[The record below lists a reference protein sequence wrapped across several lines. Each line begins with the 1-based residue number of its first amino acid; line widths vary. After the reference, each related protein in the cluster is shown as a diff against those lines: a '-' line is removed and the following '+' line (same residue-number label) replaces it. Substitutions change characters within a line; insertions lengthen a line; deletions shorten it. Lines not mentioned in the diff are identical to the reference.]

1 MFTQQINRIFQTVY
15 SRGTRSATQPR
26 NHPALISRRFS
37 PSPYRRSPLRVR
49 RVDVTSPNEQRPALK
64 TPLER
69 PKAVGEVPVA
79 EPNVTT
85 LRRGRRRGGGGA
97 SGEELLRRA
106 PHVVQRQETTRLL
119 GRTPSK
125 PTWKLTIQPSTDHS
139 DHAVALDYHKRRRGL
154 GAPRNILLPLDQ
166 THTFKNATQTEH
178 KAETQP
184 KDDTLQQKSTQRPT
198 SSAGQSHPQLAK
210 THVAANNFG
219 LRDVA
224 RRFAQ
229 RSH

>member
-1 MFTQQINRIFQTVY
+1 MLTQQANESTETKY
-15 SRGTRSATQPR
+15 LRGMRSARQPR

-106 PHVVQRQETTRLL
+106 PHVVQRQETTRL
-119 GRTPSK
+119 GRTQS
-125 PTWKLTIQPSTDHS
+125 KLTTTAHGSLGS
-139 DHAVALDYHKRRRGL
+139 RGSP
-154 GAPRNILLPLDQ
+154 GLPQAQ
-166 THTFKNATQTEH
+166 TR
-178 KAETQP
+178 
-184 KDDTLQQKSTQRPT
+184 LR
-198 SSAGQSHPQLAK
+198 SAS
-210 THVAANNFG
+210 
-219 LRDVA
+219 
-224 RRFAQ
+224 
-229 RSH
+229 